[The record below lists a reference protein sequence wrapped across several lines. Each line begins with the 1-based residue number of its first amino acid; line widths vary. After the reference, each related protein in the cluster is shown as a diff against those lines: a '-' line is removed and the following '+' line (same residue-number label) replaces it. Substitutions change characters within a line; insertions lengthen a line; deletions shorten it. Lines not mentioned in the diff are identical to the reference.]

1 MTLVFVRAA
10 RPLGRF
16 LLGAPLAAA
25 LLLGPVAAQAQVAP
39 TPAPAQKPLPKDVAY
54 YVDGQ
59 KAGSDALTKIA
70 PSDISSMNV
79 IKGADQQQL
88 FGAAPA
94 GGTVVITTK
103 AGESSPEVVA
113 FNNRINAVKPL
124 VPATP
129 EQVAGMAAAKA
140 YTLKTYPSAKL
151 EMVGPARDKPGY
163 YQTIFTDGG
172 KRLQLL
178 FDGHGQP
185 VKQ

>member
-1 MTLVFVRAA
+1 MMASLVA
-10 RPLGRF
+10 
-16 LLGAPLAAA
+16 LLALSAA
-25 LLLGPVAAQAQVAP
+25 LAHAQVAP
-39 TPAPAQKPLPKDVAY
+39 TPAPAQKPLPKNVAY

-59 KAGSDALTKIA
+59 KTGSDALTKIA
-70 PSDISSMNV
+70 PSDISNINV

-88 FGAAPA
+88 FGVAPSD
-94 GGTVVITTK
+94 GTVVITTK

-124 VPATP
+124 VPPTAA
-129 EQVAGMAAAKA
+129 QVAGVEAAKA
-140 YTLKTYPSAKL
+140 YILKTYPSAKL

-163 YQTIFTDGG
+163 YQTFFTDGG

-178 FDGHGQP
+178 FDGQGQP